1 MGNKVAFIT
10 VLCFEVHLSSNRLAS
25 NEGLTVEVSR
35 PEAEPHQKHAEQ
47 QFCQVQGVHA
57 MAPRAS
63 NSVNQSQ
70 TVGGASSP
78 LS

>member
-1 MGNKVAFIT
+1 M
-10 VLCFEVHLSSNRLAS
+10 LCFEVRLGFKRLAS

-57 MAPRAS
+57 MVPRAF
-63 NSVNQSQ
+63 NSVNPSQ

-78 LS
+78 RS